1 MSQSFRISDFHL
13 KVRVFIYF
21 LYSLDDPYGSDLKI
35 LAGWWGTWAQVW
47 LVLAAIYNLCCFLNI
62 SISSAN
68 NKTVFFTTGW
78 RLISVLKLKS
88 VKDLIKIFGCVKDLM
103 TFSKRSQ
110 SQLLGTN
117 VSKHWLL
124 VLKLVSA
131 KNLFR
136 IKVGVWLSFSRMEQA
151 RFQKW
156 LAVAVPIKSYRCILA
171 SQCLC
176 YELFLLYRKTS

>member
-1 MSQSFRISDFHL
+1 MLTGVASFS
-13 KVRVFIYF
+13 
-21 LYSLDDPYGSDLKI
+21 SDLQFVLFLKQ
-35 LAGWWGTWAQVW
+35 TFQYQVQ
-47 LVLAAIYNLCCFLNI
+47 IIRQF
-62 SISSAN
+62 
-68 NKTVFFTTGW
+68 FFTTGW

-88 VKDLIKIFGCVKDLM
+88 VKDLIKIFGCVRDLM
-103 TFSKRSQ
+103 TFSKGSQ

-136 IKVGVWLSFSRMEQA
+136 IKVGVWLCFSRMEQA

-176 YELFLLYRKTS
+176 YKLFLLYRKKHPKKGVNVRG